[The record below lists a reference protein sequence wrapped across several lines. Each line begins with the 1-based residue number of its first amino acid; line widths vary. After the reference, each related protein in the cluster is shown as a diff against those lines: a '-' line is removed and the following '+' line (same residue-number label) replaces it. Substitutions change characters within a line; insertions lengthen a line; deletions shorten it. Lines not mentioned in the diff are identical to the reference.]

1 MFSLAPLTR
10 DACTGLPDHTALIA
24 RFTHELER
32 MQHKHA
38 QITLM
43 LVTLDGLPGTDA
55 VRGQAH
61 YDQLL
66 SVIAIRLQRAI
77 RKSDV
82 VARWN
87 ADTFAVLLRDVR
99 GGAHVTAVAWRVT
112 LVCNTAITTGD
123 SEIRLQAR
131 VGYARYPENGQS
143 PEEVIAHA
151 EVALGASSFA
161 RSIAS

>member
-1 MFSLAPLTR
+1 MFSLAPHTL

-24 RFTHELER
+24 RFAHELER

-43 LVTLDGLPGTDA
+43 LMTLDGLPGTDA
-55 VRGQAH
+55 VREQAH
-61 YDQLL
+61 YVQLL

-77 RKSDV
+77 RKSDA

-87 ADTFAVLLRDVR
+87 EDTFAVLLRDVR

-112 LVCNTAITTGD
+112 CVCNTAITTGGSD
-123 SEIRLQAR
+123 IRLQAR
-131 VGYARYPENGQS
+131 IGYARYPENGRF

-151 EVALGASSFA
+151 EAALGASSFA
-161 RSIAS
+161 HGIAS